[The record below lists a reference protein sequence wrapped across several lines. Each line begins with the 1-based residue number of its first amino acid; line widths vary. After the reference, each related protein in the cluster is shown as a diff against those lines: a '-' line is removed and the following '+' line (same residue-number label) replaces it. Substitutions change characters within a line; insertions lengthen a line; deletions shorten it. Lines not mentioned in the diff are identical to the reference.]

1 MYFKSVN
8 YMRGNITV
16 LELGMKKTKTNS
28 SLFDLKGVPSLKKAM
43 PLSLQHLLAMI
54 VGNVT
59 PAIIVA
65 GITGID
71 LSDRTLLVQCSLF
84 IAGIS
89 TLLQLYP
96 IWKFGSG
103 LPVVMGVSFAYVP
116 TLTAI
121 GSAYGIEAIFG
132 AQLIGGIVA
141 ILVGAFIKPLR
152 KLFPPLV
159 AGTVVFTIGLS
170 LYPTAINYM
179 AGGAS
184 AQDFGS
190 PINWSIAIVT
200 LVVVLFCNHFTKGYI
215 KLASILIGIIV
226 GYIFSIILNKVDFT
240 AISSAAL
247 LQVPKP
253 FHFGLK
259 FYPSAIISMVI
270 IYIVNSVQ
278 AVGDY
283 SATTEGGLAREPKD
297 NELSG
302 GIMANGLSSII
313 GALFG
318 GLPTATYSQNVGIVA
333 MTKVVNKFIIAI
345 AAIFMLLAG
354 FIPKIGALI
363 TTIPQSV
370 LGGATVIVFAMITMT
385 GIKVIIKDEL
395 SSRNV
400 SIVGLSV
407 ALGMGI
413 TQVQGALDAFPE
425 WVNMIFGSSP
435 VVITTIMVILLNLI
449 LPKKSIEEEEKE
461 REQIE

>member
-1 MYFKSVN
+1 M
-8 YMRGNITV
+8 
-16 LELGMKKTKTNS
+16 LELGIKESKS
-28 SLFDLKGVPSLKKAM
+28 SASVFELKGVPSLKKAM

-71 LSDRTLLVQCSLF
+71 LSDRTFLVQCSLF

-121 GSAYGIEAIFG
+121 GATYGIEAIFG
-132 AQLIGGIVA
+132 AQLIGGLVA

-170 LYPTAINYM
+170 LYPTAIKYM
-179 AGGAS
+179 AGGAGS
-184 AQDFGS
+184 EDFGS
-190 PINWSIAIVT
+190 PLNWSIALIT
-200 LVVVLFCNHFTKGYI
+200 LLVVLFCNHFTKGYV
-215 KLASILIGIIV
+215 KLASILIGIIA
-226 GYIFSIILNKVDFT
+226 GYVFSIFVNKVDFT
-240 AISSAAL
+240 AISNAAL
-247 LQVPKP
+247 IQIPKP
-253 FHFGLK
+253 LHFGLK

-283 SATTEGGLAREPKD
+283 SATTEGGLSREPKD
-297 NELSG
+297 TELSG
-302 GIMANGLSSII
+302 GIMANGVSSII
-313 GALFG
+313 GSLFG

-333 MTKVVNKFIIAI
+333 MTKVVNKFIVAI
-345 AAIFMLLAG
+345 AAIFMLIAG

-395 SSRNV
+395 SSRNT
-400 SIVGLSV
+400 SIAGLSV

-413 TQVQGALDAFPE
+413 TQVEGVLDAFPS
-425 WVNMIFGSSP
+425 WVNMVFGSSP
-435 VVITTIMVILLNLI
+435 VVITTITVILLNLI

-461 REQIE
+461 RQQIS

>member
-1 MYFKSVN
+1 M
-8 YMRGNITV
+8 
-16 LELGMKKTKTNS
+16 LELGIKKSKKS
-28 SLFDLKGVPSLKKAM
+28 ASIFELKGVPSLKKAM

-71 LSDRTLLVQCSLF
+71 LSDKTFLVQCSLF

-170 LYPTAINYM
+170 LYPTAIKYM
-179 AGGAS
+179 AGGAG
-184 AQDFGS
+184 AEDFGS
-190 PINWSIAIVT
+190 PLNWTIALVT
-200 LVVVLFCNHFTKGYI
+200 LIVVLFCNNFTKGYM

-226 GYIFSIILNKVDFT
+226 GYIFSIFVNKVDFT
-240 AISSAAL
+240 AISNAAL
-247 LQVPKP
+247 IQVPKP
-253 FHFGLK
+253 LHFGLK
-259 FYPSAIISMVI
+259 FYPSAIISMII

-283 SATTEGGLAREPKD
+283 SATTEGGLSREPKD

-302 GIMANGLSSII
+302 GIMANGISSII
-313 GALFG
+313 GAFFG

-345 AAIFMLLAG
+345 AAIFMLVAA
-354 FIPKIGALI
+354 FIPKIGAII

-385 GIKVIIKDEL
+385 GIRVIIKDEL
-395 SSRNV
+395 SSRNA

-413 TQVQGALDAFPE
+413 TQVQGVLDAFPE
-425 WVNMIFGSSP
+425 WVNMVFGSSP
-435 VVITTIMVILLNLI
+435 VVITTIVVILLNLI
-449 LPKKSIEEEEKE
+449 LPNRTLEEEEKE
-461 REQIE
+461 RKKIA